1 MNDVYQR
8 LIRCFS
14 AVFPAMSE
22 EQIRTATPD
31 NSEEWDSLASLMLAR
46 TIEEEF
52 GIEAD
57 LSMMENLNSFES
69 ARTYIAG
76 RATSNR
82 V

>member
-1 MNDVYQR
+1 MNDLDHR
-8 LIRCFS
+8 LMRCFS
-14 AVFPAMSE
+14 AVFPGMSE
-22 EQIRTATPD
+22 QQIPTATPD